1 MGNQAEEFRREQPA
15 PLAPRPLNIPTP
27 AESALA
33 NGLRVVVVEQRR
45 LPLVS
50 FRLSFRA
57 GDVFDPPELPGLTD
71 ILTNMLTEGTEAR
84 TSKQLADE
92 VARLGATLS
101 AGANSDYT
109 TVAASSLSTYADEVL
124 ALLAEVTLTPSF
136 PEDEL
141 ELTKQNAQQNLIAQR
156 AQPSF
161 LATETLARVVF
172 GEHPYA
178 VVSPSSESIERMTR
192 ERLASFHRERF
203 VPNNAVLFVV
213 GDVERAHVLES
224 AERLFGNWQP
234 GEAPVARFPAPPVR
248 DERVIYLV
256 DRPGSAQSNIVIA
269 NTAIKRTDPDYF
281 RALVMHTILGANA
294 SSRLFMNLREEKGY
308 TYGAYSSLDARRYAG
323 TFRAT
328 SEVRTPVTGASL
340 KEFFYELERIREE
353 EASEKELSDAKS
365 YLTGVFPIRLETQEG
380 LTDQLVQIKMHGLG
394 DDYLHTYRERVQ
406 EVTREEV
413 REVARRVVLPDVAAV
428 VVVGDADAIYEE
440 VKPFAERVEL
450 YDSAGRRKDESAA
463 V

>member
-1 MGNQAEEFRREQPA
+1 MGNQAEDFRREQPA

-27 AESALA
+27 AESTLA

-50 FRLSFRA
+50 FRLSFRT

-71 ILTNMLTEGTEAR
+71 ILTNMLTEGTAAR

-92 VARLGATLS
+92 IARLGATLS

-109 TVAASSLSTYADEVL
+109 TVAASSLAAYADEVL
-124 ALLAEVTLTPSF
+124 ALLAEVTLAPSF

-178 VVSPSSESIERMTR
+178 VVSPSPESIDSMTR
-192 ERLASFHRERF
+192 DRLAEFHRERF
-203 VPNNAVLFVV
+203 VPNNAALFVV
-213 GDVERAHVLES
+213 GDVERARVLES
-224 AERLFGNWQP
+224 VERLFGSWQP
-234 GEAPVARFPAPPVR
+234 GAAPVARFPAPPVR
-248 DERVIYLV
+248 DERVLYLV

-340 KEFFYELERIREE
+340 KEFFYELERMRDDEV
-353 EASEKELSDAKS
+353 SEKELSDAKS

-380 LTDQLVQIKMHGLG
+380 LTDQLVQIKMHGLP
-394 DDYLHTYRERVQ
+394 DDYLHIYRERVQ
-406 EVTREEV
+406 EVTREQV
-413 REVARRVVLPDVAAV
+413 REVARRIITPDVAAI

-440 VKPFAERVEL
+440 VKSFAARVEL
-450 YDSAGRRKDESAA
+450 YDSAGRRKDEGA
-463 V
+463 VV